1 MPSCPTARRGTVL
14 GAVAV
19 PLDGRTISSAR
30 TSSRKPSPGLPMVA
44 PRMTTE
50 EATPKTKGHAR
61 SASAR
66 CSKLRFAP
74 RLEAVSLRCA
84 ESAAGPAIELDGPT
98 VQPANGCRLPALR
111 TDLPRDDL
119 AHKRL
124 RSLFASRNRARGA
137 RPSLQAERLP
147 ERATHYPPS
156 ARSSR
161 VRLTCFSRPQAAAP
175 SPGGRLSGWVGA
187 VQPVPLP
194 IAVGLTVD
202 DAAAR
207 ADRAVPVPL
216 DVQSLG
222 EVGLGHA
229 RIAA

>member
-1 MPSCPTARRGTVL
+1 VWSGRRPWARNRPVPLLGLVVDPSVPAVADARAPDESSMPSCPTARRGTVL

-119 AHKRL
+119 AHERL

-161 VRLTCFSRPQAAAP
+161 VRLT
-175 SPGGRLSGWVGA
+175 
-187 VQPVPLP
+187 
-194 IAVGLTVD
+194 
-202 DAAAR
+202 
-207 ADRAVPVPL
+207 
-216 DVQSLG
+216 
-222 EVGLGHA
+222 
-229 RIAA
+229 

>member
-1 MPSCPTARRGTVL
+1 MWRTPVRPMSSMPSRPTAGRGTVL
-14 GAVAV
+14 GAVTV

-119 AHKRL
+119 AHETL
-124 RSLFASRNRARGA
+124 RSLSAARNRAREPGL
-137 RPSLQAERLP
+137 RVKPND
-147 ERATHYPPS
+147 
-156 ARSSR
+156 SR
-161 VRLTCFSRPQAAAP
+161 NGRLTTRRRPGQVA
-175 SPGGRLSGWVGA
+175 SG
-187 VQPVPLP
+187 
-194 IAVGLTVD
+194 
-202 DAAAR
+202 
-207 ADRAVPVPL
+207 
-216 DVQSLG
+216 
-222 EVGLGHA
+222 
-229 RIAA
+229 